1 MHRRL
6 LCAAAAIGAAL
17 TLVAAPADAATAAVP
32 GGATV
37 RTRAADPI
45 SDDEVRAILARMD
58 ATGTLSA
65 EDRAALAT
73 RPEVADQV
81 FVPSDAE
88 VVDETA
94 PAPAPVPGK
103 TSCTY
108 ADRYIS
114 YPSTTHLNHVKWA
127 VRVDWCYNGK
137 TVSNIRH
144 YDYLKDNGG
153 GLADYQGLLQNQLTF
168 PGSVHYEATLV
179 KQAKIALC
187 VVKYGCYH
195 TYYPL
200 ERFTLGN
207 NGSYRLQQQK

>member
-1 MHRRL
+1 MAVSAGL
-6 LCAAAAIGAAL
+6 ALAAL
-17 TLVAAPADAATAAVP
+17 IAPVASAAPTEPTAVAASV
-32 GGATV
+32 GQS
-37 RTRAADPI
+37 ADPI
-45 SDDEVRAILARMD
+45 SDDAVRAILQRLD
-58 ATGTLSA
+58 ETGTLSA

-73 RPEVADQV
+73 RPDVADYV

-88 VVDETA
+88 VVGDETA
-94 PAPAPVPGK
+94 PAPPAVPGK

-114 YPSTTHLNHVKWA
+114 YPSTFHTTSVKWA

-144 YDYLKDNGG
+144 YAYLKEDGG
-153 GLADYQGLLQNQLTF
+153 GVADNQGLTVNQLTY

-179 KQAKIALC
+179 KQGKIALC
-187 VVKYGCYH
+187 VPKIGCYH
-195 TYYPL
+195 TYNPL